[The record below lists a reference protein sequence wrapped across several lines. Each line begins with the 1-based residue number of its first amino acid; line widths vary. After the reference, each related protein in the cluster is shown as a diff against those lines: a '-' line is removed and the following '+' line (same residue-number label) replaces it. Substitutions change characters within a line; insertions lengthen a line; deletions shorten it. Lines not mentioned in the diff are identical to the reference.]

1 MLFDARCKPVYDLGS
16 GPYNS
21 VFWNPF
27 GRFLAV
33 AGFGNLP
40 GEVESTPHVWHMHN
54 SSMRGWGQTSHTS
67 RCGC

>member
-1 MLFDARCKPVYDLGS
+1 MVQVMLFDARCKPVYDLGS

-40 GEVESTPHVWHMHN
+40 GGRFALDEFWP
-54 SSMRGWGQTSHTS
+54 
-67 RCGC
+67 C